1 MYNAVGDKRPC
12 ATKSGSS
19 PEQKKSRDD
28 DNPLDDDHPCD
39 DNVLPLDIAP
49 FPATVT
55 TDAIKKLL
63 EDHAKDAD
71 KRTLQTITQAA
82 SVLQSEIV
90 AINSRVK
97 QNDSR
102 TEKIE
107 GNVAALQKT
116 IEDLAKQVLEL
127 QSNQAHQKEK
137 NATIEKSIAISD
149 ATPQARDG
157 KSETK
162 RDPDQYDKKVV
173 CISAKNPIAKD
184 TL

>member
-1 MYNAVGDKRPC
+1 M
-12 ATKSGSS
+12 
-19 PEQKKSRDD
+19 
-28 DNPLDDDHPCD
+28 
-39 DNVLPLDIAP
+39 
-49 FPATVT
+49 
-55 TDAIKKLL
+55 
-63 EDHAKDAD
+63 
-71 KRTLQTITQAA
+71 
-82 SVLQSEIV
+82 QSEIV
-90 AINSRVK
+90 TISARVQK
-97 QNDSR
+97 NDSR

-127 QSNQAHQKEK
+127 QSNQTHQKEK
-137 NATIEKSIAISD
+137 NAAIEKSIAISD

-184 TL
+184 PLWEILASKSLPNAGIDPAVVDLKGPPLGRNFRLQFKGEGETPNLRARKFLSSFNSNGEWKNLTIEDRKSVV